1 MKAPTLVGRAKQR
14 RRSEAPHT
22 GKTSCQAHLTSHL
35 PRSLTPRLKPM
46 RSLQQH
52 LET

>member
-35 PRSLTPRLKPM
+35 PAQVKADAQPAATS
-46 RSLQQH
+46 
-52 LET
+52 